1 MKTLTGRWPASV
13 RLEEYT
19 AALRCR
25 KCANVQ
31 MQTSQFS
38 SLTSRFFGTPSM
50 IFSAQIGCYLH
61 TS

>member
-1 MKTLTGRWPASV
+1 MKTLTSRWPASV
-13 RLEEYT
+13 RLEEHT

-38 SLTSRFFGTPSM
+38 SLTSRFFWYTKFD
-50 IFSAQIGCYLH
+50 I
-61 TS
+61 